1 MVESKKIRGNGESFF
16 ISKEVKLRVPG
27 SRTCPQLK
35 FYSFCNKLSG
45 TTGKKSVPAS
55 VPQQTQP
62 DLSSLQVCLCR
73 TPLSYEPG
81 QNQKETSLSPN
92 QHCSPAPLPQDT
104 EQSVPA
110 VCSALGVIRI
120 PRTRLPCNIPG
131 WLRQSWVSAMQGIRR
146 ARAEGSKAVD
156 GGAGGTWVSCSAL
169 SCPGPPLWESSCI
182 QWGGG
187 DSSPVPHL
195 A

>member
-55 VPQQTQP
+55 VPQEAQS

-73 TPLSYEPG
+73 TPLSYEQG

-92 QHCSPAPLPQDT
+92 QHCSPVPPCSPSSGHRAKCPCSLQCPGCDQDT
-104 EQSVPA
+104 KDKAAMQYSRLAEA
-110 VCSALGVIRI
+110 KLGVSHAG
-120 PRTRLPCNIPG
+120 NQES
-131 WLRQSWVSAMQGIRR
+131 QS
-146 ARAEGSKAVD
+146 
-156 GGAGGTWVSCSAL
+156 
-169 SCPGPPLWESSCI
+169 
-182 QWGGG
+182 
-187 DSSPVPHL
+187 
-195 A
+195 